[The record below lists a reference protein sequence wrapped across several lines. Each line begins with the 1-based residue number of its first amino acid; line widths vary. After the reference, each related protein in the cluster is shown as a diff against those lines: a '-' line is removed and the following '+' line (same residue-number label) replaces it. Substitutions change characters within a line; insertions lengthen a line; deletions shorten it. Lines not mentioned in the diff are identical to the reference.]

1 MTWRSMRS
9 QTTAIIVASF
19 LLSHLVGYAF
29 YHFDRR
35 DAMELTEA
43 VDLAE
48 RAAGISRLLRDLPPS
63 WRGEV
68 VRFSDS
74 RAFRVWASDASPIG
88 VSDPSDEEDDI
99 LNYLRSQV
107 PRIAG
112 NAMHVRILERIEGGI
127 LPPPFDA
134 SSRIGSPATA
144 FDLPQGGPG
153 LAISIRHGSGEWI
166 NFLGTFSTPLPMS
179 PGLLLANLVSA
190 VVGIALVAFWL
201 VGRVTRPLSRFAQA
215 AESLGRDL
223 FTTPLPISGP
233 QEVSRAAHAFN
244 RMQDRLRRL
253 IQGRTEML
261 AAISHD
267 LRTPLT
273 QIRLRVEA
281 MPPAKNSTRSSA
293 RSTT

>member
-1 MTWRSMRS
+1 MKWRSMRS

-112 NAMHVRILERIEGGI
+112 NAMHVRILERIEGGK
-127 LPPPFDA
+127 
-134 SSRIGSPATA
+134 IG
-144 FDLPQGGPG
+144 
-153 LAISIRHGSGEWI
+153 
-166 NFLGTFSTPLPMS
+166 
-179 PGLLLANLVSA
+179 
-190 VVGIALVAFWL
+190 
-201 VGRVTRPLSRFAQA
+201 
-215 AESLGRDL
+215 
-223 FTTPLPISGP
+223 
-233 QEVSRAAHAFN
+233 RAH
-244 RMQDRLRRL
+244 
-253 IQGRTEML
+253 
-261 AAISHD
+261 
-267 LRTPLT
+267 
-273 QIRLRVEA
+273 V
-281 MPPAKNSTRSSA
+281 
-293 RSTT
+293 